1 MENDT
6 NIPSHEKRRLVVYVN
21 EYDALARVLDIDVGD
36 YECVMVN
43 QDWIEKSL
51 FEGDIILFTT
61 ATAGGAG
68 DIVLIEEDGR
78 SRLGLVA
85 EPGYL
90 ETPNG
95 WRPIRATEKI
105 IGVGVGLARRLPRR
119 ATIDGQTV
127 AR

>member
-6 NIPSHEKRRLVVYVN
+6 NIPSHEKRRLVVSVD
-21 EYDALARVLDIDVGD
+21 EDDALARVLEINQGD

-43 QDWIEKSL
+43 QDWPEKNL
-51 FEGDIILFTT
+51 FEGDIILFTA

-78 SRLGLVA
+78 SRLGLIA

-95 WRPIRATEKI
+95 WRPIKAQERI
-105 IGVGVGLARRLPRR
+105 IGVGVGLARRLPQSSR
-119 ATIDGQTV
+119 IDGDTV